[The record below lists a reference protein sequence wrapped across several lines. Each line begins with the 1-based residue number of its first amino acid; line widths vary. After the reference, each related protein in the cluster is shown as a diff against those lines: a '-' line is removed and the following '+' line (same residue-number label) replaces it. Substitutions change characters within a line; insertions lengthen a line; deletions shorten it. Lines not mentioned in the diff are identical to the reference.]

1 MKGLTLTFL
10 YDVPNYEPCK
20 ISGSLNVLTQREK
33 NNLK

>member
-20 ISGSLNVLTQREK
+20 ISGSFNTKREK

>member
-10 YDVPNYEPCK
+10 YDVPNYESCK
-20 ISGSLNVLTQREK
+20 ISGSLKTKREK